1 MYGQIPLVFKLAISP
16 CMICPGIDVGG
27 GVEDESKSI
36 KLGTS
41 VGATDDSG
49 SAEDDFWTWE
59 AVETVISLQY
69 KVLLIL

>member
-16 CMICPGIDVGG
+16 CMVCPGIDAGG

-49 SAEDDFWTWE
+49 SAEDDF
-59 AVETVISLQY
+59 
-69 KVLLIL
+69 